1 MKQRQATRHG
11 QETKKKPFARDKERR
26 PQNRTTR
33 SIDSDVESE
42 GLCRSSEQ
50 VERTGHLLLAFH
62 TMLLIFGRS
71 RIEHLPCARAH
82 THTKTWH
89 ALSGGACIWIKPV
102 EWKSQLKHIVIASFH
117 LREIRVRGWVLIF
130 CLLRRVCLLAWIF
143 ACYRDA
149 NAGRDD
155 DHASSSRGAQRKG
168 ACKSGLVYVC
178 PLIQNVTAL
187 RRLNLFFSK

>member
-82 THTKTWH
+82 THTKHMACPVWWCMHMNQTGRMEKP
-89 ALSGGACIWIKPV
+89 AETYCNRKLSFARDSGSGVGTNFLFTPSRLFIGVDI
-102 EWKSQLKHIVIASFH
+102 
-117 LREIRVRGWVLIF
+117 
-130 CLLRRVCLLAWIF
+130 CLLSRRQ
-143 ACYRDA
+143 
-149 NAGRDD
+149 
-155 DHASSSRGAQRKG
+155 RG
-168 ACKSGLVYVC
+168 
-178 PLIQNVTAL
+178 P
-187 RRLNLFFSK
+187 RR